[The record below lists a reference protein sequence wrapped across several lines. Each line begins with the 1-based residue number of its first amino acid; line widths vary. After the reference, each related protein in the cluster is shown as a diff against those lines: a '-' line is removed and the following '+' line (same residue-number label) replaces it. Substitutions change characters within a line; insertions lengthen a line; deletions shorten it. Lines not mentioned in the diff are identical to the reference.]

1 MTEKKFLKKKEKKA
15 ELYNMKFYVNI
26 YESLDFL
33 IMENLEER
41 IKKEKMLL
49 NIKKMMIKKR
59 KRKNK
64 QIKLYELYIFLPI
77 LSI

>member
-1 MTEKKFLKKKEKKA
+1 MKKKEKKA

-33 IMENLEER
+33 IMENLR
-41 IKKEKMLL
+41 KGSKKEKMLL

-59 KRKNK
+59 KRENK
-64 QIKLYELYIFLPI
+64 QIK
-77 LSI
+77 

>member
-1 MTEKKFLKKKEKKA
+1 
-15 ELYNMKFYVNI
+15 MKFYVNI

-59 KRKNK
+59 KRENK
-64 QIKLYELYIFLPI
+64 QIK
-77 LSI
+77 

>member
-1 MTEKKFLKKKEKKA
+1 
-15 ELYNMKFYVNI
+15 MKFYVNI

-49 NIKKMMIKKR
+49 NIKKMMIKRR

>member
-33 IMENLEER
+33 IMENL
-41 IKKEKMLL
+41 
-49 NIKKMMIKKR
+49 R
-59 KRKNK
+59 KG
-64 QIKLYELYIFLPI
+64 
-77 LSI
+77 